1 MVPFTERGALEED
14 FCAGKMKN
22 PALCTL
28 RPRAW
33 RHPGGEVV
41 QVAAGYGIQS
51 SEQRLGLEIQIENQ
65 GNPNKIEAVG
75 VDKMPKKIIW
85 SKIRKGV

>member
-1 MVPFTERGALEED
+1 M
-14 FCAGKMKN
+14 
-22 PALCTL
+22 
-28 RPRAW
+28 
-33 RHPGGEVV
+33 
-41 QVAAGYGIQS
+41 AAGYGIQS